1 MTTATELIK
10 EVRKIAAERPDFVYG
25 KQGLFSPDTCSY
37 FGRDVGDESGSP
49 CIIGQALKNLGVDT
63 SRLKQAEDEYDD
75 NTGIASALDAEYIE
89 LAYTDR
95 EALWLSQVQTKQD
108 NGDTWAESVA
118 KADKWVTL

>member
-1 MTTATELIK
+1 MTTATELIQ

-37 FGRDVGDESGSP
+37 FGRDIGDESGSP

-75 NTGIASALDAEYIE
+75 NIGIASALDVRHIE
-89 LAYTDR
+89 ISYTDR
-95 EALWLSQVQTKQD
+95 EALWLSHVQTKQD
-108 NGDTWAESVA
+108 SDRPWAEA
-118 KADKWVTL
+118 IEEADKWVTL